1 MDFWDQSLLA
11 RWRSMTN
18 LIILR
23 TCSKAFGMAAVRLG
37 FAVANPKLTQTLRAV
52 KSPYN
57 VNSVSQKIGALVMNE
72 QEVLHQALDEIILSQ
87 EGAPGFFERAESKY
101 PDQLYVYDSCTNFVL
116 VRMPRGQEV
125 FEGLLERGIA
135 VRFMGDTLRITG
147 GSAKKMHKL
156 LKI

>member
-1 MDFWDQSLLA
+1 MDFWDQSLLGEVA
-11 RWRSMTN
+11 QYDN

-37 FAVANPKLTQTLRAV
+37 FAVAKPKLTQTLRAV

-72 QEVLHQALDEIILSQ
+72 QEVLHQALDEIILSRKALQ
-87 EGAPGFFERAESKY
+87 ASLKELESKY

-116 VRMPRGQEV
+116 VRMPRAKEV
-125 FEGLLERGIA
+125 FEGLLERESLCDLWAIRSELQRVA
-135 VRFMGDTLRITG
+135 R
-147 GSAKKMHKL
+147 KKMHNC
-156 LKI
+156 

>member
-1 MDFWDQSLLA
+1 ME
-11 RWRSMTN
+11 
-18 LIILR
+18 LR

-72 QEVLHQALDEIILSQ
+72 QEVLHQALDEIILSRKALQ
-87 EGAPGFFERAESKY
+87 ISLKELESKY

-116 VRMPRGQEV
+116 VRMPRAKEV

-135 VRFMGDTLRITG
+135 VRFMGDTLRITA
-147 GSAKKMHKL
+147 GSAEENAQL
-156 LKI
+156 LKNLESLLSSSTNP